1 MLSPDLKEQMLFLL
15 DMGYINFKKNEAL
28 LMKHKG
34 QLELV
39 VNELA
44 LLHWMASV
52 LYWLYC

>member
-15 DMGYINFKKNEAL
+15 DMGYIDFKKNEAL
-28 LMKHKG
+28 LMKHMG

-44 LLHWMASV
+44 LLH
-52 LYWLYC
+52 